1 MTPDLGQGACQA
13 LEDAAVLT
21 RCLENTNDPVVA
33 LRNYESRRIRRAT
46 SFVRAS
52 RIVGRMF
59 QLEDDL
65 ACRARDRFLKS
76 ALYHRLQRNGLHRL
90 AEFAP

>member
-21 RCLENTNDPVVA
+21 RCLEEASDPVSA
-33 LRNYESRRIRRAT
+33 LRNYESRRIRRAN

-52 RIVGRMF
+52 RIFGRMF
-59 QLEDDL
+59 QLKADL
-65 ACRARDRFLKS
+65 ACRARDRVLES
-76 ALYHRLQRNGLHRL
+76 TLYHRLQLNALRRL